1 MHDLIIIGGGPAG
14 VAGIK
19 GGSVPTS
26 VQDVYKGGDLIVA
39 VDGQQI
45 KDFSELLSY
54 LVVNK
59 NPGETI
65 TFTVIRNG
73 QTLDVDVVLGRRE

>member
-1 MHDLIIIGGGPAG
+1 M
-14 VAGIK
+14 
-19 GGSVPTS
+19 PTS